1 MSKSLISVKPGN
13 RFRFAM
19 KAIHAGTAVLLGAFA
34 SIASA
39 QQLITPTPACAVTPP
54 PYPGNGSG
62 YALYPAT
69 PLVYPKTSDRY
80 SVQYKLDNGAW
91 TDAKVNI
98 SRYGGSNSS
107 PYLSFSPYTQTTTS
121 MSFVSIPAR
130 ANALVQLRVT
140 KLWDAPFLSSD
151 RVSVRPSVKP
161 VSTSLTQDGMVQLS
175 TWTGADFAGEQFIL
189 WWNRNAQE
197 SGAIQ
202 GLAFFLDPPYSAPS
216 VGVVKT
222 VTSLSDLDPAGLAG
236 YDTLVFQGTVPLSA
250 TGAQAYTVP
259 NNINTIYLAP
269 GSWLQGKLAFAPIPG
284 GTSTASCT
292 TSSSSSSST
301 ACTRRIYGPG
311 VLDVSRFEYDLRQC
325 DPVSGYA
332 DQGYA
337 ALAAVNPSGS
347 HRLDDFDLDGIIIA
361 DNNFYS
367 TDSLT
372 DSTVNNVKVI
382 AWNANNDGLEFGS
395 NTTASNVFVRS
406 GDDSLK
412 MWGSTDIVTNATVWQ
427 NFNGGV
433 VNLGWFDNSPG
444 DSGLID
450 GLYVVKTDWTTPTDP
465 TWTADP
471 ADAVA
476 HQNDAIIASMMI
488 PGTQFGANQPSLYR
502 NIFVE
507 DPPQVLFSLKII
519 PSRSSANTDQINL
532 MATSELN
539 LNIENVFTPASIVGN
554 SIGFQNL
561 PSTYTFGSP
570 LQTFPDGYTLA
581 GSMKIGLTNVFI
593 KLPEGIWLPLLGFD
607 ALPVG
612 KLNPNGDDVEV
623 NYGFELP

>member
-1 MSKSLISVKPGN
+1 MAAL
-13 RFRFAM
+13 
-19 KAIHAGTAVLLGAFA
+19 A

-39 QQLITPTPACAVTPP
+39 QLISPVPACAVTPP
-54 PYPGNGSG
+54 PYPGTGNG

-69 PLVYPKTSDRY
+69 PLTYPKNSDQY
-80 SVQYKLDNGAW
+80 AVQYKLDNGVW
-91 TDAKVNI
+91 TDATVNI

-140 KLWDAPFLSSD
+140 MLWDAPFLRSD

-161 VSTSLTQDGMVQLS
+161 VSTSLTPDGRVQLS

-197 SGAIQ
+197 SAALQ
-202 GLAFFLDPPYSAPS
+202 GLAFFLDPPYAAPS

-259 NNINTIYLAP
+259 KNITTIYLAP
-269 GSWLQGKLAFAPIPG
+269 GSWVQGKLAFAPIAG
-284 GTSTASCT
+284 GTDSTSCT
-292 TSSSSSSST
+292 TGTGST

-325 DPVSGYA
+325 DPASGYA

-337 ALAAVNPSGS
+337 ALAAVNPNGD
-347 HRLDDFDLDGIIIA
+347 HRLSDFALDGIIIA

-372 DSTVNNVKVI
+372 DSAVNNVKVI

-395 NTTASNVFVRS
+395 NTTASNVFVRT

-412 MWGSTDIVTNATVWQ
+412 MWGSSDTVTNATVWQ

-471 ADAVA
+471 ADAVV

-488 PGTQFGANQPSLYR
+488 PGTQFGAMKPSLYR

-507 DPPQVLFSLKII
+507 DPPQVLFSLKIV
-519 PSRSSANTDQINL
+519 PPRSSANTDQINL
-532 MATSELN
+532 MDTSVLN
-539 LNIENVFTPASIVGN
+539 LNIENVFTPASIVEN

-570 LQTFPDGYTLA
+570 LQTFPDGYTLT

-593 KLPEGIWLPLLGFD
+593 KQPEGFWIPLLGFD
-607 ALPVG
+607 AVPVG
-612 KLNPNGDDVEV
+612 KLKPNGADVNV
-623 NYGFELP
+623 DYGLEFPHWN

>member
-1 MSKSLISVKPGN
+1 MSTPLISAKRGDKSK
-13 RFRFAM
+13 FAM
-19 KAIHAGTAVLLGAFA
+19 KAIQAVAAMLLIAFA
-34 SIASA
+34 YIASG

-54 PYPGNGSG
+54 PYPGNGNG
-62 YALYPAT
+62 YALYPAM
-69 PLVYPKTSDRY
+69 PLNYPKTSDRY
-80 SVQYKLDNGAW
+80 EVQYKLDNGAW
-91 TDAKVNI
+91 TDATVNM

-107 PYLSFSPYTQTTTS
+107 PYLSFSPYTKTSTS

-140 KLWDAPFLSSD
+140 KLWDAPFLRSD
-151 RVSVRPSVKP
+151 RVSVRPSSKP
-161 VSTSLTQDGMVQLS
+161 ISTNLAQDGTVELS
-175 TWTGADFAGEQFIL
+175 TWTEADFAGEQFIL
-189 WWNRNAQE
+189 WWNRNSQE
-197 SGAIQ
+197 SAAIQ
-202 GLAFFLDPPYSAPS
+202 GLAFFLDPPYVPPS
-216 VGVVKT
+216 VGKVKT

-236 YDTLVFQGTVPLSA
+236 YDTLAFQGTVALSA

-259 NNINTIYLAP
+259 NNISTIYLAP
-269 GSWLQGKLAFAPIPG
+269 GSWVQGKLAFAPIPG
-284 GTSTASCT
+284 GSSSASCT
-292 TSSSSSSST
+292 SATSSTGTTS
-301 ACTRRIYGPG
+301 CTRRIYGPG

-325 DPVSGYA
+325 DPTSGYA

-347 HRLDDFDLDGIIIA
+347 HRLSDFDLDGIIIA
-361 DNNFYS
+361 DNNFYA

-382 AWNANNDGLEFGS
+382 AWNANNDGLEFGD

-412 MWGSTDIVTNATVWQ
+412 MWGASDVVKNATVWQ

-444 DSGLID
+444 DGGLID

-471 ADAVA
+471 ADAVV
-476 HQNDAIIASMMI
+476 HQNDAVIASMMI
-488 PGTQFGANQPSLYR
+488 PGTQFGANQPPLYR

-519 PSRSSANTDQINL
+519 PPRAGSNTDQINL
-532 MATSELN
+532 MDTSVLN
-539 LNIENVFTPASIVGN
+539 LNIENVFTPASIVQN

-561 PSTYTFGSP
+561 PSTYTFGDP
-570 LQTFPDGYTLA
+570 LQTFPGGYTLA

-593 KLPEGIWLPLLGFD
+593 KLPYGIWLPLIGLD

-612 KLNPNGDDVEV
+612 KLKTNGNDVDV
-623 NYGFELP
+623 SYKLELP